1 MTPDI
6 LFLAAALATVA
17 GPAGGQQP
25 TATPTR
31 PSPST
36 PDGPT
41 PDGRPATAIPAKVTV
56 EGCVAT
62 EAEIPN
68 RKTDLGERTG
78 LDKHFVLVN
87 GTVVKGKAPVTP
99 PASGDGVVSTALAPM
114 FQLHGLTDE
123 QLKLHV
129 GHRVRIDGHFANVDA
144 ATEPNASG
152 KELAR
157 LDVATIRQ
165 VPGDCSVPKS

>member
-1 MTPDI
+1 M
-6 LFLAAALATVA
+6 
-17 GPAGGQQP
+17 
-25 TATPTR
+25 
-31 PSPST
+31 
-36 PDGPT
+36 
-41 PDGRPATAIPAKVTV
+41 TV

-62 EAEIPN
+62 EAEIPD

-78 LDKHFVLVN
+78 LDKHFVLTN
-87 GTVVKGKAPVTP
+87 GVKVVKGKPPVAAPAGSSA
-99 PASGDGVVSTALAPM
+99 ASTGLAPM

-129 GHRVRIDGHFANVDA
+129 GHRVRVEGRFVNPDA
-144 ATEPNASG
+144 SASTAASG
-152 KELAR
+152 EDLLQ